1 MQINRYFSMSLI
13 TAAILAGCAIPPNSS
28 LAEAH
33 NSYDSATRNPQVTRL
48 APLELKQAGDSLNKA
63 DSAFNKGES
72 AGTVDQL
79 AYIAKQQVGIAQETA
94 RRKEAEAVVANAS
107 ANRDQVRLAA
117 RTAEANSA
125 NQQLAV
131 ANATANQQAAALAAA
146 GADSERDQ
154 ALIARQDKQ
163 LRELKA
169 RKTDRGLVITLGDV
183 LFGTNQAHLKSRG
196 MHSVRKLG
204 DFLRQ
209 YPQRRVLIEGYTDST
224 GGGSHNQ
231 LLSERRANAVRAA
244 LVDMGIG
251 SERIATR
258 GYGEAFPV
266 AGNDTAAGRKSNRRV
281 EIVLSDDKG
290 NIAPRSQSAR

>member
-1 MQINRYFSMSLI
+1 MQINRYFPLSLI
-13 TAAILAGCAIPPNSS
+13 AVAVLAGCATPPNSS

-63 DSAFNKGES
+63 DSAFNNGES

-94 RRKEAEAVVANAS
+94 KRKEAEAVVANAS

-131 ANATANQQAAALAAA
+131 ANETANQQAAALAAA

-163 LRELKA
+163 LKELKA

-183 LFGTNQAHLKSRG
+183 LFNTNQAHLKSRG

-209 YPQRRVLIEGYTDST
+209 YPQRKVLIEGYTDST
-224 GGGSHNQ
+224 GGSSHNQ
-231 LLSERRANAVRAA
+231 LLSERRANAVQAA

-251 SERIATR
+251 SERISTR

>member
-1 MQINRYFSMSLI
+1 MQINRYFPLPLI
-13 TAAILAGCAIPPNSS
+13 TVAILAGCATPPNSS

-33 NSYDSATRNPQVTRL
+33 SSYDSATRNPQVTKL

-72 AGTVDQL
+72 ADTVDQL
-79 AYIAKQQVGIAQETA
+79 AYISKQQVGIAQETA
-94 RRKEAEAVVANAS
+94 KRKEAEAVVANAS

-125 NQQLAV
+125 NQQLAA
-131 ANATANQQAAALAAA
+131 ANETANQQAAALAAA
-146 GADSERDQ
+146 GADSARDQ
-154 ALIARQDKQ
+154 ALIASQEKQ
-163 LRELKA
+163 LKELKA

-183 LFGTNQAHLKSRG
+183 LFNSDKAHLKSRG

-204 DFLRQ
+204 DFLTQ
-209 YPQRRVLIEGYTDST
+209 YPQRKVLIEGYTDST
-224 GGGSHNQ
+224 GSSSHNQ
-231 LLSERRANAVRAA
+231 LLSEQRANAVQTA

-251 SERIATR
+251 SERISTR

-266 AGNDTAAGRKSNRRV
+266 AGNDTAANRRLNRRV
-281 EIVLSDDKG
+281 EIILSDDNG

>member
-1 MQINRYFSMSLI
+1 MQKNRYFPLSLI
-13 TAAILAGCAIPPNSS
+13 AVAILAGCATPPNSS

-33 NSYDSATRNPQVTRL
+33 NSYDNATRNPQVTRL

-79 AYIAKQQVGIAQETA
+79 AYIAKQQAGIAQETA
-94 RRKEAEAVVANAS
+94 KRKEAEAVVANAS

-125 NQQLAV
+125 NQQL
-131 ANATANQQAAALAAA
+131 
-146 GADSERDQ
+146 
-154 ALIARQDKQ
+154 
-163 LRELKA
+163 RELKA
-169 RKTDRGLVITLGDV
+169 RNTDRGLVITLGDV
-183 LFGTNQAHLKSRG
+183 LFNTNQAQLKSRG

-204 DFLRQ
+204 DFLKQ
-209 YPQRRVLIEGYTDST
+209 YPQRKVLIEGYTDST
-224 GGGSHNQ
+224 GGSSHNQ
-231 LLSERRANAVRAA
+231 LLSEHRANAVEAA
-244 LVDMGIG
+244 LVDMGID
-251 SERIATR
+251 SERISTR

-290 NIAPRSQSAR
+290 NIVPRSQSAR

>member
-1 MQINRYFSMSLI
+1 MQINRYFPLSLI
-13 TAAILAGCAIPPNSS
+13 AVAILAGCATPPNSS

-33 NSYDSATRNPQVTRL
+33 NSYDNATRNPQVTRL

-72 AGTVDQL
+72 SGTVDQL
-79 AYIAKQQVGIAQETA
+79 AYIARQQVGIAQETA
-94 RRKEAEAVVANAS
+94 KRKEAEAVVANAS

-131 ANATANQQAAALAAA
+131 ANETANQQAAALAVA

-183 LFGTNQAHLKSRG
+183 LFNTNQAQLKSRG

-204 DFLRQ
+204 DFLKQ
-209 YPQRRVLIEGYTDST
+209 YPQRKVLIEGYTDSA
-224 GGGSHNQ
+224 GGSSHNQ
-231 LLSERRANAVRAA
+231 LLSERRANAVQAV
-244 LVDMGIG
+244 LVDMGID
-251 SERIATR
+251 SERISTR

-290 NIAPRSQSAR
+290 NSAPRSQSAR